1 MFGFINVYKPVGMT
15 SHDVVGFLRRITKIR
30 QIGHTGTLD
39 PFAEG
44 VLPIAIGK
52 ATRLIEYLNDDK
64 AYIGRFCFGKS
75 TDTYD
80 IEGNEVNIFEEKIS
94 KPEIISILSQ
104 FCGNIEQYPPIYSAK
119 KINGKKMYELAR
131 AGIGVNDIE
140 IKPCK
145 VNIYKI
151 EMLEF
156 NQEEQWAD
164 IYIECSKGTYIRSMA
179 NDLGKALN
187 NGCYLSKLKRVQAGK
202 FSVENSVKLDDL
214 KTSEDVQKVLLN
226 PLDYLPQLTQELNKI
241 EYERIS
247 HGMNIFNRI
256 NSKENDTIML
266 IKNNQLVGIAQT
278 TSDGLKPKKVFINY
292 FY

>member
-80 IEGNEVNIFEEKIS
+80 IEGNEVNIFEGKIS
-94 KPEIISILSQ
+94 KPEIINILSQ

-226 PLDYLPQLTQELNKI
+226 PLDYLPQLTQELNEI

-278 TSDGLKPKKVFINY
+278 TSDGLKPKKVFIN
-292 FY
+292 